1 MRKAE
6 MLSEIESHVPG
17 RFRLTALI
25 QRRVQELILSGT
37 RDDDLIRKVMREAA
51 QGEIDLEP
59 DTERLMGLGLAR
71 ESEEEQI
78 EL

>member
-25 QRRVQELILSGT
+25 QRRLQELVLSGA
-37 RDDDLIRKVMREAA
+37 RDDDLIRRVMREAA
-51 QGEIDLEP
+51 QGEIDLEV
-59 DTERLMGLGLAR
+59 DQERLMGLGLSVAPTDDD
-71 ESEEEQI
+71 E
-78 EL
+78 